1 MIIKGIRDAEVPDE
15 IFKMGLNFQILNADM
30 VATKTH
36 IFHSIYQAKTKNNIS
51 KNIWMEILLRASG
64 QKQIS
69 NAIKILGAKKGNI
82 CVVCED
88 EKTFEKIK
96 NTVKGCIDDSV
107 LELNSEKEKKIREVF
122 EINLHGNLIERVCE
136 KIALI
141 EVL

>member
-1 MIIKGIRDAEVPDE
+1 MIIKGIRDADVPDE
-15 IFKMGLNFQILNADM
+15 LFKMGLNFQILNADLI
-30 VATKTH
+30 ATKTH
-36 IFHSIYQAKTKNNIS
+36 VLHSIYQAKTKQKLS

-69 NAIKILGAKKGNI
+69 NAIKSLGAKGGNI

-88 EKTFEKIK
+88 EKTFEQIK
-96 NTVKGCIDDSV
+96 NAVNGYLDDSV
-107 LELNSEKEKKIREVF
+107 LELTEEKEKKIREVF
-122 EINLHGNLIERVCE
+122 NINLHGNLIERVCE